1 MSGSRHMARR
11 AAVQALYQWDLT
23 EQEPDD
29 IESHFINEHNLTGA
43 DFEYFNGLVRQVPM
57 YHQEL
62 DSNITPCLDRDLD
75 NVDPVEKA
83 ILRIAAYELE
93 YQKDIPYR
101 AVLDEAIKLS
111 KAFGS
116 DYSYKF
122 VNGVLYKLALVLRPD
137 ESVAES

>member
-1 MSGSRHMARR
+1 MGGSRHKARR

-23 EQEPDD
+23 EQDPDQ

-43 DFEYFNGLVRQVPM
+43 DFEYFNGLVRQVPL

-62 DSNITPCLDRDLD
+62 DSNIIPCLDREME

-93 YQKDIPYR
+93 YQKNIPYR

-116 DYSYKF
+116 DQGYKF
-122 VNGVLYKLALVLRPD
+122 VNGVLDKLVPVLRPE
-137 ESVAES
+137 ESAENS

>member
-1 MSGSRHMARR
+1 MSGSRHKARR

-23 EQEPDD
+23 EQDPDQ
-29 IESHFINEHNLTGA
+29 IESHFISEHNLTGA
-43 DFEYFNGLVRQVPM
+43 DSEYFNALVRQVPL

-62 DSNITPCLDRDLD
+62 DSNIAPCLDREME

-93 YQKDIPYR
+93 YQKEIPYR
-101 AVLDEAIKLS
+101 VVLDEAIKLS

-116 DYSYKF
+116 DQGYKF
-122 VNGVLYKLALVLRPD
+122 VNGVLDKLALVLRSEENAD
-137 ESVAES
+137 KS

>member
-1 MSGSRHMARR
+1 MGGSRHKARR

-23 EQEPDD
+23 EQDPDQ

-43 DFEYFNGLVRQVPM
+43 DSEYFNGLVREVPL

-62 DSNITPCLDRDLD
+62 DSNISPCLDRELE

-93 YQKDIPYR
+93 YQKNIPYR

-111 KAFGS
+111 KAFGA
-116 DYSYKF
+116 DQGYKF
-122 VNGVLYKLALVLRPD
+122 VNGVLDKLALVLRPE
-137 ESVAES
+137 ESTDTS